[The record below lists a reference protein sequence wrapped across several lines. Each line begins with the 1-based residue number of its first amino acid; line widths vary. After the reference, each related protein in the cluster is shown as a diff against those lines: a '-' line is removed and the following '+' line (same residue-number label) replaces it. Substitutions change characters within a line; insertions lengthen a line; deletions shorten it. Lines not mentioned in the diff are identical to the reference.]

1 MDADDF
7 GLDVFE
13 QTILEGFY
21 LCVNV
26 QQGGLSTT
34 KSLDSLV
41 LKEFCKMQKMDFIW
55 VYGVCKLMLS
65 GLEDYRK

>member
-7 GLDVFE
+7 GLDIFE

-26 QQGGLSTT
+26 QGGLSTT

-55 VYGVCKLMLS
+55 MYGVCKLML
-65 GLEDYRK
+65 GELK